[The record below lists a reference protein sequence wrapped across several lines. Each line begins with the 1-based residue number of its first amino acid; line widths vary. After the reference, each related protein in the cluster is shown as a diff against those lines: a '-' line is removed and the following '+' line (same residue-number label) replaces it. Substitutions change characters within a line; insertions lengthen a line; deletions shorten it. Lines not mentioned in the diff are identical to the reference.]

1 MRLVIDA
8 VSLMNAG
15 FNVKEFKID
24 KKDTKTFILE
34 VEGTCDIPC
43 PPLAEG
49 FVDWMRDQGMER
61 ETDELSDLVVDN
73 LVEIQLK
80 HHIFS

>member
-8 VSLMNAG
+8 VSLTNAG
-15 FNVKEFKID
+15 FKVNEFKID
-24 KKDTKTFILE
+24 KRQGNFILD
-34 VEGTCDIPC
+34 VDGTHDIPC

-61 ETDELSDLVVDN
+61 ETDELSDGVIDSLMM
-73 LVEIQLK
+73 IQLK
-80 HHIFS
+80 HHLFK